1 MRAVRRGITESR
13 GRIGSVDKGG
23 GGAEEEEAKLMGIR
37 RQFRVRNLSS
47 WNVTGILANLFFLR
61 PTPRAREGVKLDGLQ
76 NEFLS

>member
-1 MRAVRRGITESR
+1 
-13 GRIGSVDKGG
+13 
-23 GGAEEEEAKLMGIR
+23 MGIR
-37 RQFRVRNLSS
+37 WQFRVRNLSS